1 MMHIRP
7 AFIQLHHPVMEPGA
21 VKQLVSYINEL
32 LKDGWLYFQ
41 AGECAAAY
49 SREEIPRDTIIV
61 TVSTD
66 YTYYHQFEIA
76 FHQVKQHWLPF
87 NEIWPDAPGEP
98 QLQVQEEEE
107 SFLFIM
113 KNVNTGQQYLVAAA
127 GISFH
132 AGTVYYYKRDRL
144 DKNERCAIW
153 I

>member
-1 MMHIRP
+1 MIHARP
-7 AFIQLHHPVMEPGA
+7 AFTQLHIPVAGA
-21 VKQLVSYINEL
+21 AAVRQLVSYINEL

-41 AGECAAAY
+41 AGESTAAY
-49 SREEIPRDTIIV
+49 RREEIPRDTIIV

-66 YTYYHQFEIA
+66 YAYYHQFEIA
-76 FHQVKQHWLPF
+76 FHEVKQHWMPF

-98 QLQVQEEEE
+98 QLQLQEEDDH
-107 SFLFIM
+107 FLFIM
-113 KNVNTGQQYLVAAA
+113 KNVNTGQQYVVAAT
-127 GISFH
+127 GISFY